1 MAEIDK
7 ALPNV
12 DETLTVSQEEIEQ
25 LQDQYYLCEGIFKNL
40 KNKAKAFELAREANL
55 GDPSDP
61 TRGTDTFGGYC
72 ISDIHEKEDPLRTT
86 LRISQDDS
94 HPNAAGH
101 KFMAD
106 FLYDKYK
113 EIYTWIH

>member
-1 MAEIDK
+1 MTILIVNDAYRVDAIVMA
-7 ALPNV
+7 A
-12 DETLTVSQEEIEQ
+12 
-25 LQDQYYLCEGIFKNL
+25 
-40 KNKAKAFELAREANL
+40 
-55 GDPSDP
+55 
-61 TRGTDTFGGYC
+61 
-72 ISDIHEKEDPLRTT
+72 DILEKEDPLRTT

-113 EIYTWIH
+113 EIYNEH